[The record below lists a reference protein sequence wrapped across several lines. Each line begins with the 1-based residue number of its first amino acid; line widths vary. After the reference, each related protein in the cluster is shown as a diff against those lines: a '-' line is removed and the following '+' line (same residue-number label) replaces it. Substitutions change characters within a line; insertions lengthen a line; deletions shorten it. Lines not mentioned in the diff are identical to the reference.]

1 MTRVTGRVSLPYGRS
16 QPTTPVCGH
25 VRYVWVGG
33 VADQGEQVLIP
44 GVAVARIIDG
54 VVEDINLSPGRWLP
68 VLVVDDRR
76 YDLPEII
83 VEASDVP
90 APTPPS
96 PEPEPTP
103 TPTPA
108 PPSPE
113 PEPMPPA
120 PVPEPVPVPPTPTP
134 EPEPVPVPPVPTP
147 TPEPEPVPVPP
158 VPTPTPE
165 PVPPTPAPV
174 QPLGDGG
181 YAVPAA
187 TVRTVSDGG
196 YAVEFEGARWAITHT
211 GEGNYE
217 MKES

>member
-16 QPTTPVCGH
+16 QATTPVCGH

-83 VEASDVP
+83 VEAADVP
-90 APTPPS
+90 APAPPS
-96 PEPEPTP
+96 PEPEP

-113 PEPMPPA
+113 PEPMPPE

-134 EPEPVPVPPVPTP
+134 EP
-147 TPEPEPVPVPP
+147 
-158 VPTPTPE
+158 
-165 PVPPTPAPV
+165 VPPTPAPAQPEV
-174 QPLGDGG
+174 QALGDGG

-196 YAVEFEGARWAITHT
+196 YAVEFEGARWAAVHT
-211 GEGNYE
+211 GDGNYE

>member
-16 QPTTPVCGH
+16 QATTPVCGH

-68 VLVVDDRR
+68 VLVVDGCR

-96 PEPEPTP
+96 PEPEP

-134 EPEPVPVPPVPTP
+134 EPEPVPVPPVPTQ
-147 TPEPEPVPVPP
+147 PE
-158 VPTPTPE
+158 
-165 PVPPTPAPV
+165 V
-174 QPLGDGG
+174 QALGDGG

-211 GEGNYE
+211 GDGNYE

>member
-1 MTRVTGRVSLPYGRS
+1 MTRVTGRVSLPFGRS
-16 QPTTPVCGH
+16 QATTPVCGH

-54 VVEDINLSPGRWLP
+54 VVEDINLSPGQWLP

-83 VEASDVP
+83 VEASDAP
-90 APTPPS
+90 APTPPA
-96 PEPEPTP
+96 PEPDPTP
-103 TPTPA
+103 P

-134 EPEPVPVPPVPTP
+134 TPEPDPVPVPPVPTP
-147 TPEPEPVPVPP
+147 E
-158 VPTPTPE
+158 PE
-165 PVPPTPAPV
+165 PVPPTPAPAQPEV
-174 QPLGDGG
+174 QALTDGG

-187 TVRTVSDGG
+187 TVRAVSDGG
-196 YAVEFEGARWAITHT
+196 YAVEFEGARWAVTHT
-211 GEGNYE
+211 GDGNYE

>member
-54 VVEDINLSPGRWLP
+54 VAEDINLSPGRWLP

-83 VEASDVP
+83 VEASDAP
-90 APTPPS
+90 APTPPA
-96 PEPEPTP
+96 PEPEP

-134 EPEPVPVPPVPTP
+134 EPVPVPPVPH
-147 TPEPEPVPVPP
+147 
-158 VPTPTPE
+158 PTPE
-165 PVPPTPAPV
+165 PVPPTPAPAQPEV
-174 QPLGDGG
+174 QSLGDGG

-211 GEGNYE
+211 GDGNYE

>member
-16 QPTTPVCGH
+16 RATTPVCGH

-44 GVAVARIIDG
+44 GVAAARIIDG

-68 VLVVDDRR
+68 VLVVDGCR

-90 APTPPS
+90 APTPPA

-103 TPTPA
+103 P

-134 EPEPVPVPPVPTP
+134 EPVPVPPVPH
-147 TPEPEPVPVPP
+147 
-158 VPTPTPE
+158 PTPE
-165 PVPPTPAPV
+165 PVPPTPAPAQPEV
-174 QPLGDGG
+174 QALGDGG

-196 YAVEFEGARWAITHT
+196 YAVEFEGARWSISHV
-211 GEGNYE
+211 GDGKYE
-217 MKES
+217 MKESQ

>member
-68 VLVVDDRR
+68 VLVVDGCR

-96 PEPEPTP
+96 PEPTP

-147 TPEPEPVPVPP
+147 TPEP
-158 VPTPTPE
+158 
-165 PVPPTPAPV
+165 VPPTPAPAQPEV
-174 QPLGDGG
+174 QALGDGG

-211 GEGNYE
+211 GDGNYE

>member
-16 QPTTPVCGH
+16 RPTTPVCGH

-83 VEASDVP
+83 VEASDAP
-90 APTPPS
+90 APTPPTPEPEPTPPPPS
-96 PEPEPTP
+96 PEPEPT
-103 TPTPA
+103 
-108 PPSPE
+108 
-113 PEPMPPA
+113 PPA

-147 TPEPEPVPVPP
+147 TPEP
-158 VPTPTPE
+158 
-165 PVPPTPAPV
+165 VPPTPAPAQPEV
-174 QPLGDGG
+174 QALGDGG

-211 GEGNYE
+211 GDGNYE

>member
-68 VLVVDDRR
+68 VLVVDGGR

-83 VEASDVP
+83 VEAADVP
-90 APTPPS
+90 APTPPAPEPEPTPPPPS
-96 PEPEPTP
+96 PEPEPT
-103 TPTPA
+103 
-108 PPSPE
+108 
-113 PEPMPPA
+113 PPA

-134 EPEPVPVPPVPTP
+134 EPEPVPVPPVPH
-147 TPEPEPVPVPP
+147 
-158 VPTPTPE
+158 PTPE
-165 PVPPTPAPV
+165 PVPPTPAPAQPEV
-174 QPLGDGG
+174 QALGDGG

-211 GEGNYE
+211 GDGNYE

>member
-16 QPTTPVCGH
+16 RPTTPVCGH

-90 APTPPS
+90 VPPAPPA
-96 PEPEPTP
+96 PEP

-113 PEPMPPA
+113 PEPTPPE
-120 PVPEPVPVPPTPTP
+120 PVPEPEPVPPTPTP
-134 EPEPVPVPPVPTP
+134 EPEPAPVPPA
-147 TPEPEPVPVPP
+147 
-158 VPTPTPE
+158 PTPTPE
-165 PVPPTPAPV
+165 PVPPTPAPAQPEV
-174 QPLGDGG
+174 QTLADGG

-187 TVRTVSDGG
+187 TVRAVSDGG
-196 YAVEFEGARWAITHT
+196 YAVEFEGARWAVTHT
-211 GEGNYE
+211 GDGNYE

>member
-16 QPTTPVCGH
+16 QATTPVCGH

-54 VVEDINLSPGRWLP
+54 VVEDINLSPGRWAP

-83 VEASDVP
+83 VEASDAP
-90 APTPPS
+90 APTPPAPEPEPTPPPPS

-103 TPTPA
+103 PA
-108 PPSPE
+108 PMPE
-113 PEPMPPA
+113 PD
-120 PVPEPVPVPPTPTP
+120 PVPVPPTPTP
-134 EPEPVPVPPVPTP
+134 EPEPVP
-147 TPEPEPVPVPP
+147 TPEPTPVDPVPP

-165 PVPPTPAPV
+165 PVPPTPAPAQPEV
-174 QPLGDGG
+174 QALTDGG

-187 TVRTVSDGG
+187 TIRHGADGG
-196 YAVEFEGARWAITHT
+196 YAVEFEGARWAVSHT
-211 GEGNYE
+211 GDGNYE
-217 MKES
+217 VKEG

>member
-16 QPTTPVCGH
+16 QATTPVCGH

-68 VLVVDDRR
+68 VLVVDGCR

-90 APTPPS
+90 APTPPA

-103 TPTPA
+103 P

-134 EPEPVPVPPVPTP
+134 EPVPPI
-147 TPEPEPVPVPP
+147 
-158 VPTPTPE
+158 
-165 PVPPTPAPV
+165 PAPAQPEV
-174 QPLGDGG
+174 QALGDGG

-196 YAVEFEGARWAITHT
+196 YAVEFEGARWSISHV
-211 GEGNYE
+211 GDGNYK
-217 MKES
+217 MKENR

>member
-44 GVAVARIIDG
+44 GVAFARIIDG

-90 APTPPS
+90 APTPPAL
-96 PEPEPTP
+96 EP

-113 PEPMPPA
+113 PEPTPPA

-147 TPEPEPVPVPP
+147 TPEP
-158 VPTPTPE
+158 
-165 PVPPTPAPV
+165 VPPTPAPA

-187 TVRTVSDGG
+187 AVRTVSDGG
-196 YAVEFEGARWAITHT
+196 YALEFEGARWAITHT
-211 GEGNYE
+211 GDGNYE

>member
-16 QPTTPVCGH
+16 QATTPVCGH

-83 VEASDVP
+83 VEASDAP
-90 APTPPS
+90 APTPPAPEPEPTPPPPS

-103 TPTPA
+103 
-108 PPSPE
+108 
-113 PEPMPPA
+113 PA
-120 PVPEPVPVPPTPTP
+120 PVPEPAPVPPTPTP
-134 EPEPVPVPPVPTP
+134 EPVPVPVPPVPH
-147 TPEPEPVPVPP
+147 
-158 VPTPTPE
+158 PTPE
-165 PVPPTPAPV
+165 PVPPTPAPAQPEV
-174 QPLGDGG
+174 QALGDGG

-211 GEGNYE
+211 GDGNYE

>member
-83 VEASDVP
+83 VEASDAP
-90 APTPPS
+90 APTPPA

-103 TPTPA
+103 P

-134 EPEPVPVPPVPTP
+134 EPEPVPVPPAPAQ
-147 TPEPEPVPVPP
+147 PE
-158 VPTPTPE
+158 
-165 PVPPTPAPV
+165 V
-174 QPLGDGG
+174 QALGDGG

>member
-16 QPTTPVCGH
+16 QATTPVCGH

-68 VLVVDDRR
+68 VLVVDGCR

-96 PEPEPTP
+96 PEPEPTLP
-103 TPTPA
+103 RPRPHRNLNPCRRHPCRSRSRFL
-108 PPSPE
+108 PPLRLSLNPCRC
-113 PEPMPPA
+113 PRYRPSRR
-120 PVPEPVPVPPTPTP
+120 
-134 EPEPVPVPPVPTP
+134 
-147 TPEPEPVPVPP
+147 
-158 VPTPTPE
+158 
-165 PVPPTPAPV
+165 
-174 QPLGDGG
+174 
-181 YAVPAA
+181 Y
-187 TVRTVSDGG
+187 R
-196 YAVEFEGARWAITHT
+196 R
-211 GEGNYE
+211 
-217 MKES
+217 